1 MSMTFE
7 NNVVINGKTTSKG
20 EKVMN
25 RMFGKETEVIAA
37 GTFHTAKGENNMSSF
52 RKESEVIPAGTFH
65 KAEGGNMMKNIINI
79 HKEAGTKKDAVRVR
93 RESDI
98 PDFLKEAIDVV
109 GNKLVI
115 DCVEGK
121 EAADLGAVIG
131 YEKSDVTVHGYNCWV
146 IGNAATNLIEKNGV
160 FYKKA
165 TVMKAMLVTDEF
177 PEFLS
182 GAAIRRNDDG
192 SWTIKTSWG
201 ESTGFPGKCYW
212 VLYGINEDGTPD
224 ANILTKT
231 EKSFKDYIVCDEDGI
246 DLGWLSELDEI
257 WSTGEQKYIL
267 SPDHLRVLVTSGGAK
282 IDRR

>member
-1 MSMTFE
+1 MANSLVFTYA
-7 NNVVINGKTTSKG
+7 KAY
-20 EKVMN
+20 
-25 RMFGKETEVIAA
+25 TEVLEIIK
-37 GTFHTAKGENNMSSF
+37 FFPEEDKNKIP
-52 RKESEVIPAGTFH
+52 KEDIEFFEKYSDKDYYFEIKLTGYKKSEV
-65 KAEGGNMMKNIINI
+65 
-79 HKEAGTKKDAVRVR
+79 AV
-93 RESDI
+93 D
-98 PDFLKEAIDVV
+98 
-109 GNKLVI
+109 
-115 DCVEGK
+115 
-121 EAADLGAVIG
+121 
-131 YEKSDVTVHGYNCWV
+131 GYNCWV

-160 FYKKA
+160 FYKKD

-177 PEFLS
+177 PGFLS

>member
-1 MSMTFE
+1 M
-7 NNVVINGKTTSKG
+7 
-20 EKVMN
+20 
-25 RMFGKETEVIAA
+25 A
-37 GTFHTAKGENNMSSF
+37 
-52 RKESEVIPAGTFH
+52 
-65 KAEGGNMMKNIINI
+65 
-79 HKEAGTKKDAVRVR
+79 
-93 RESDI
+93 
-98 PDFLKEAIDVV
+98 
-109 GNKLVI
+109 
-115 DCVEGK
+115 
-121 EAADLGAVIG
+121 
-131 YEKSDVTVHGYNCWV
+131 VHGYNCWV
-146 IGNAATNLIEKNGV
+146 IGNAATNLIEKNGF

-177 PEFLS
+177 PGFLS
-182 GAAIRRNDDG
+182 GADIRRNDDG